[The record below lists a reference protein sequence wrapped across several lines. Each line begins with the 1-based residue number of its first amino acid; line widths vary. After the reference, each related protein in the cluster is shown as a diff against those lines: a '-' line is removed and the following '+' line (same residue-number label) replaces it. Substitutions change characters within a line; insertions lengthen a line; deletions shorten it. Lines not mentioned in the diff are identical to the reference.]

1 MVSAALIGVAVL
13 LLIRRR
19 EDVGERVGNFITRAV
34 PTPAKHRTLVHRAL
48 GDPRLRR
55 GENLRWLEVLA
66 LEFDVAHINISPG
79 RLIIMTVAGT
89 FILGWLLVSATT
101 SAAAVIL
108 ALVLPVG
115 VRFGIRFLANRQR
128 RHFDEQLP
136 DNLQIIASAL
146 RAGHTFIGS
155 LGVMVEDAPE
165 PSRRELRRALAD
177 EQLGVPLVDALKQV
191 SMRMKSIDFEQ
202 VTLVATLQRDTGGN
216 TAEVIDLVA
225 DTIRDRLDL
234 RRMVR
239 ALTAQGRLAGA
250 MLSGL
255 PVVLLIAISLINP
268 SYVHPLFHAAA
279 GIIALACAAMMISG
293 GYLIIRR
300 IVNIEI

>member
-1 MVSAALIGVAVL
+1 
-13 LLIRRR
+13 
-19 EDVGERVGNFITRAV
+19 
-34 PTPAKHRTLVHRAL
+34 
-48 GDPRLRR
+48 
-55 GENLRWLEVLA
+55 
-66 LEFDVAHINISPG
+66 
-79 RLIIMTVAGT
+79 
-89 FILGWLLVSATT
+89 
-101 SAAAVIL
+101 
-108 ALVLPVG
+108 
-115 VRFGIRFLANRQR
+115 
-128 RHFDEQLP
+128 
-136 DNLQIIASAL
+136 
-146 RAGHTFIGS
+146 
-155 LGVMVEDAPE
+155 
-165 PSRRELRRALAD
+165 
-177 EQLGVPLVDALKQV
+177 
-191 SMRMKSIDFEQ
+191 MKSIDFEQ